1 MNCCENGCNCN
12 NRCDKKW
19 IIIVL
24 LILLYF
30 FYCNIDFCNFLTP
43 ASGNGC
49 GCGCGCGRTPYCE

>member
-1 MNCCENGCNCN
+1 MNCCENRCE

-43 ASGNGC
+43 ASSGGC
-49 GCGCGCGRTPYCE
+49 GCGCNRPPYCE